1 MPIKVP
7 RSATFIVVSQ
17 DDSSLDSI
25 PPEAMRAYE
34 ASRNFDELK
43 PYVDELEEKPTMF
56 YCQPLRPEFQRKVP
70 ALMIPSVDVNDL
82 WEVFAFHVE
91 RIEHLVGDNGKDV
104 IVEPSGKGKERAI
117 PDRFRGDDDHAPTIP
132 MSTFREIA
140 QVIVHK
146 GTRSDDNPFSLL
158 GTWAQSRRSR
168 MRAHHAHEVNV
179 VRLAET
185 AKRIL
190 IDSSK
195 PSQKSASSTGN
206 NGANESS

>member
-7 RSATFIVVSQ
+7 RSATFIVVSLE
-17 DDSSLDSI
+17 DSSLDSI
-25 PPEAMRAYE
+25 PAEAMRAYE
-34 ASRNFDELK
+34 SSRDFLEIK
-43 PYVDELEEKPTMF
+43 PHVDELEEKPTLF

-82 WEVFAFHVE
+82 WEVFAFHIE
-91 RIEHLVGDNGKDV
+91 RIEHLVGDNGKEV
-104 IVEPSGKGKERAI
+104 IVEPSGKGKERMI

-146 GTRSDDNPFSLL
+146 GTRSDDNPFLL
-158 GTWAQSRRSR
+158 QGTWAQSRRNR
-168 MRAHHAHEVNV
+168 MRERHAHEVNV
-179 VRLAET
+179 VQLAET

-190 IDSSK
+190 SDSSK
-195 PSQKSASSTGN
+195 PSQKSASSIDN
-206 NGANESS
+206 NGDKESS